1 MRSFMRR
8 LHSQSGS
15 VALIATLAM
24 LALLAA
30 SLGGAVAVVVA
41 HAQRVSHQRDGL
53 QALYLAE
60 MGIEETLTVA
70 AEGDPP
76 GAIRRE
82 VARPG
87 LPAEAGA
94 RSTDTAPGEALR
106 VAADSRPAVG
116 AYEVTVRRNG
126 AALDITS
133 TGRVSTP
140 AGRSVIRTVHVNC
153 RRADGKWTAREWER
167 VP

>member
-1 MRSFMRR
+1 
-8 LHSQSGS
+8 

-60 MGIEETLTVA
+60 MGIEEALTLA
-70 AEGDPP
+70 AEGDTRD
-76 GAIRRE
+76 AIRRE
-82 VARPG
+82 VKRPD
-87 LPAEAGA
+87 LTPEAGA
-94 RSTDTAPGEALR
+94 RPTDTAPGEPLR
-106 VAADSRPAVG
+106 MRTDSRPVVG

-140 AGRSVIRTVHVNC
+140 AGRSVTRTVHVDC
-153 RRADGKWTAREWER
+153 RPADGGWIVQGWER